1 MRAGKATRKKLD
13 QIEKLSDSETENKS
27 PEAGMKDA
35 MLCTWAELRPE
46 TRVEIF
52 TQGRDESDYLRKLAE
67 DTFVRKSKTLT
78 LMNAGGIIAVASYI
92 GPGGVT
98 VDGYV
103 ITTFASFFIGLIL
116 NVIVMFRAEWRRVK
130 KTNDYMELK
139 KAFMSYES
147 LMTVEQFNKKLDEA
161 EISTTWESIGEG
173 LSGLAFVIG
182 MITAICSMFNAI
194 S

>member
-1 MRAGKATRKKLD
+1 MSLTKKEND
-13 QIEKLSDSETENKS
+13 VSEIDNES
-27 PEAGMKDA
+27 PEAGQIDIME
-35 MLCTWAELRPE
+35 LTWAQLPPE
-46 TRVEIF
+46 EREGF
-52 TQGRDESDYLRKLAE
+52 YEYSRDELDYHRKLAE

-92 GPGGVT
+92 GPGDVT

-130 KTNDYMELK
+130 TKNDYMELK
-139 KAFMSYES
+139 NAFMYFKSPMKLRE
-147 LMTVEQFNKKLDEA
+147 FNGKLEEN
-161 EISTTWESIGEG
+161 EINTTWESIGEG

-182 MITAICSMFNAI
+182 MITAICSMFNVI
-194 S
+194 P